1 MDRPALRPR
10 LVVQVVRVV
19 AGSVRGR
26 RISAPP
32 GTDTRPTTD
41 RVREAMFN
49 ALGSLGAVDGAVVAD
64 LFAGSGALGI
74 EALSRGAASAHF
86 VESDR
91 RAVAVIEENLS
102 TLGLDDRGVVLRRP
116 VEVALDD
123 LPVPLDLVLA
133 DPPYAFDGWA
143 ALLADLATRLAGDG
157 LVVIESGRA
166 VALPPGWE
174 RVRER
179 TYGGTVVLF
188 ARPEPPATGAPDP
201 TGAHP

>member
-1 MDRPALRPR
+1 
-10 LVVQVVRVV
+10 VRVV
-19 AGSVRGR
+19 AGSARGR

-41 RVREAMFN
+41 RVREAVFN
-49 ALGSLGAVDGAVVAD
+49 ALGSLGAVAGAVVTD
-64 LFAGSGALGI
+64 LYAGSGALGI
-74 EALSRGAASAHF
+74 EALSRGAASVHF

-91 RAVAVIEENLS
+91 RAVAVIEENLAV
-102 TLGLDDRGVVLRRP
+102 LGLGDRAVVLRRP
-116 VEVALDD
+116 VEAALAD
-123 LPVPLDLVLA
+123 LPAPLDLVLA

-143 ALLADLATRLAGDG
+143 ALLAGIAPRLADDG
-157 LVVIESGRA
+157 LVVIESGAA
-166 VALPPGWE
+166 VDLPAGWE

-201 TGAHP
+201 TGAQP

>member
-1 MDRPALRPR
+1 M
-10 LVVQVVRVV
+10 RVV
-19 AGSVRGR
+19 AGSARGR

-74 EALSRGAASAHF
+74 EALSRGAASVHF

-91 RAVAVIEENLS
+91 RAVAVIEENLAA
-102 TLGLDDRGVVLRRP
+102 LDLDDRGTVVRRP
-116 VEVALDD
+116 VEAAVDD
-123 LPVPLDLVLA
+123 LPTSLDLVLA
-133 DPPYAFDGWA
+133 DPPYTFDGWA
-143 ALLADLATRLAGDG
+143 GLLAALVPRLAADA
-157 LVVIESGRA
+157 LVVLESGRS

-174 RVRER
+174 KVRER

-188 ARPEPPATGAPDP
+188 ARPALPAPDAPDP
-201 TGAHP
+201 TGAHA

>member
-1 MDRPALRPR
+1 
-10 LVVQVVRVV
+10 VRVV

-49 ALGSLGAVDGAVVAD
+49 ALGSLGAVDGAVVVD

-91 RAVAVIEENLS
+91 RAVAVIEENLT

-116 VEVALDD
+116 VEAALDD

-133 DPPYAFDGWA
+133 DPPYDFDGWA
-143 ALLADLATRLAGDG
+143 TLLDQVAPRLADDG

-166 VALPPGWE
+166 IDLPPGWE

>member
-1 MDRPALRPR
+1 M
-10 LVVQVVRVV
+10 RVV

-26 RISAPP
+26 RIAAPP

-74 EALSRGAASAHF
+74 EALSRGAARAHF

-91 RAVAVIEENLS
+91 RAVAVIEENLAA
-102 TLGLDDRGVVLRRP
+102 LGLEDRGVVLRRP
-116 VEVALDD
+116 VEGALDD
-123 LPVPLDLVLA
+123 LPARLDLVLA
-133 DPPYAFDGWA
+133 DPPYAFEGWA
-143 ALLADLATRLAGDG
+143 ALLGGVAPRLADDG
-157 LVVIESGRA
+157 LVVTESGRA
-166 VALPPGWE
+166 IDLPPGWE

>member
-1 MDRPALRPR
+1 M
-10 LVVQVVRVV
+10 RVV

-26 RISAPP
+26 RIAAPP

-91 RAVAVIEENLS
+91 RAVAVIEENLA

-116 VEVALDD
+116 VEGALDD
-123 LPVPLDLVLA
+123 LPAPLDLVLA
-133 DPPYAFDGWA
+133 DPPYAFEGWA
-143 ALLADLATRLAGDG
+143 ALLGAVAPRLADDG

-166 VALPPGWE
+166 IDLPPGWE

>member
-1 MDRPALRPR
+1 M
-10 LVVQVVRVV
+10 RVV
-19 AGSVRGR
+19 AGSARGR

-41 RVREAMFN
+41 RVREAVFN
-49 ALGSLGAVDGAVVAD
+49 ALGSLGAVAGAVVTD
-64 LFAGSGALGI
+64 LYAGSGALGI
-74 EALSRGAASAHF
+74 EALSRGAASVHF

-91 RAVAVIEENLS
+91 RAVAVIEENLAV
-102 TLGLDDRGVVLRRP
+102 LGLGDRAVVLRRP
-116 VEVALDD
+116 VEAALAD
-123 LPVPLDLVLA
+123 LPAPLDLVLA

-143 ALLADLATRLAGDG
+143 ALLAGIAPRLADDG
-157 LVVIESGRA
+157 LVVIESGAA
-166 VALPPGWE
+166 VDLPAGWE

-201 TGAHP
+201 TGAQP